1 MSLTIA
7 SLLEVFATLFTLKS
21 FLSLGLIMAMSENV
35 RMDCNIL
42 LAITN
47 HFCVCKSRKYFYN
60 LITELAR
67 DVNGMMIQLMIREEL
82 SRWASFF
89 KLARANDTG
98 APNPTSF
105 LLTRVDI
112 IKHVVGS
119 CLVGSPGGQGVRE
132 LSAVVKMYP
141 VTRIRDISR
150 TVLKNCRKVLP
161 PPALRQNIKLCPADW
176 LLFGLPAIRQ
186 YSNSLPTE
194 VFLYLVNN
202 RDFFP

>member
-1 MSLTIA
+1 MKRVTVKNFQQSKCKCCGC
-7 SLLEVFATLFTLKS
+7 F
-21 FLSLGLIMAMSENV
+21 
-35 RMDCNIL
+35 
-42 LAITN
+42 
-47 HFCVCKSRKYFYN
+47 HKSRLYS
-60 LITELAR
+60 
-67 DVNGMMIQLMIREEL
+67 IRL
-82 SRWASFF
+82 YV
-89 KLARANDTG
+89 L
-98 APNPTSF
+98 
-105 LLTRVDI
+105 
-112 IKHVVGS
+112 KHVVGS